1 MSYTIQQIA
10 QVLKSKSPVTGE
22 GLIDHILTDSRQL
35 TFPSTTIFFALK
47 GARRD
52 GHIFI
57 EELYEKGVRYFVISD
72 PVKQDAFPDAVFIEV
87 SNTLIALQTLAGFH
101 RKQYNIPVIGI
112 TGSNG
117 KTIVKEWL
125 SQLLHDDYRILRSP
139 KSYNSQIGVPL
150 SVWPLNESHQLAI
163 FEAGISQ
170 SGEMERLKK
179 IIEPTIGIFTN
190 IGSAHSEGFLNNRQK
205 VNEKLRLFTDVS
217 YLIYC
222 KDDPEVQQAV
232 AALWQQLS
240 KGQGTPFTIINWS
253 TVSEA
258 SLQILTLYK
267 EEGKTLISAVWKG
280 DTIDVSIPF
289 TDAAS
294 IENAIH
300 CWCLL
305 LHLGISSAIIKKRMA
320 QLIPVAMRLELKKG
334 INHCSIIND
343 SYSADLNSLK
353 IALDFLTQQ
362 RQQEKSTVILS
373 DILESGLPEKELYQ
387 QVAAALQ
394 QRQVTRLIGIGERIA
409 LNRSLFDQVQGMET
423 VFFKTTE
430 NFLAAF
436 QQLTFKEETVLLK
449 GARVF
454 AFEQIDRLLVQQQ
467 HQTLLE
473 INLNALI
480 SNVKQYQQLLK
491 PGVKVMAMVKA
502 FAYGGGS
509 FEIARVLQYHKI
521 DYLAVAYTDE
531 GVALRKA
538 GIHLPI
544 MVMNVEDAGF
554 DALLQYNLE
563 PDLYSI
569 DLVKIFADF
578 LSKQGI
584 RHFPVHIELETGM
597 NRLGIAGNEL
607 PVLSELLLTDLFKVQ
622 SVFSHLVASE
632 DPKQDDFTQKQL
644 QLFTEFADKISALV
658 PYGFLRH
665 ISNTS
670 GISRHPQLQLDMV
683 RLGIGMYGIDDN
695 LKGLQEVSTL
705 RSTVAQIKKVAK
717 GESVGYGHKGILEK
731 NTTIATIRIGYADG
745 YPRNLSYGIGK
756 VWVNGV
762 TAPVIGTVCMD
773 MTMVDISEAGDV
785 KEGDTVILFGKEIPV
800 TQVAQWAQTIPYEIL
815 TGVSTRVKRVY
826 FEE

>member
-179 IIEPTIGIFTN
+179 IIDPTIGIFTN

-569 DLVKIFADF
+569 DLVKTFADF

>member
-1 MSYTIQQIA
+1 
-10 QVLKSKSPVTGE
+10 
-22 GLIDHILTDSRQL
+22 
-35 TFPSTTIFFALK
+35 
-47 GARRD
+47 
-52 GHIFI
+52 
-57 EELYEKGVRYFVISD
+57 
-72 PVKQDAFPDAVFIEV
+72 
-87 SNTLIALQTLAGFH
+87 
-101 RKQYNIPVIGI
+101 
-112 TGSNG
+112 
-117 KTIVKEWL
+117 
-125 SQLLHDDYRILRSP
+125 
-139 KSYNSQIGVPL
+139 
-150 SVWPLNESHQLAI
+150 
-163 FEAGISQ
+163 
-170 SGEMERLKK
+170 
-179 IIEPTIGIFTN
+179 
-190 IGSAHSEGFLNNRQK
+190 
-205 VNEKLRLFTDVS
+205 
-217 YLIYC
+217 
-222 KDDPEVQQAV
+222 
-232 AALWQQLS
+232 
-240 KGQGTPFTIINWS
+240 
-253 TVSEA
+253 
-258 SLQILTLYK
+258 
-267 EEGKTLISAVWKG
+267 
-280 DTIDVSIPF
+280 
-289 TDAAS
+289 
-294 IENAIH
+294 
-300 CWCLL
+300 
-305 LHLGISSAIIKKRMA
+305 MA

-409 LNRSLFDQVQGMET
+409 LNKSLFDQVQGMET

-569 DLVKIFADF
+569 DLVKTFADF

-632 DPKQDDFTQKQL
+632 DPKQDGFTQKQL

-670 GISRHPQLQLDMV
+670 GISRHPDLQLDMV

-717 GESVGYGHKGILEK
+717 GESVGYGHKGTLEK
-731 NTTIATIRIGYADG
+731 NAKIATIRIGYADG
-745 YPRNLSYGIGK
+745 YPRNLSYGVGK

-762 TAPVIGTVCMD
+762 IAPVIGTVCMD

-800 TQVAQWAQTIPYEIL
+800 TQVAKWAQTIPYEIL

>member
-35 TFPSTTIFFALK
+35 TFPATTIFFALK

-72 PVKQDAFPDAVFIEV
+72 PVNQDAFPDAVFIEV
-87 SNTLIALQTLAGFH
+87 SNTLIALQTLAGFQ
-101 RKQYNIPVIGI
+101 RKQFNIPVIGI

-179 IIEPTIGIFTN
+179 VIEPTIGIFTN

-267 EEGKTLISAVWKG
+267 DEGKTLISAVWKG
-280 DTIDVSIPF
+280 ETIDVSIPF

-394 QRQVTRLIGIGERIA
+394 QRQVTRLIGIGERIT
-409 LNRSLFDQVQGMET
+409 LNRGLFDQVQGMET
-423 VFFKTTE
+423 LFFKTTE

-569 DLVKIFADF
+569 DLVKTFADF

-632 DPKQDDFTQKQL
+632 DKKQDDFTQKQL
-644 QLFTEFADKISALV
+644 QLFTEYADKISALV

-665 ISNTS
+665 IANTS
-670 GISRHPQLQLDMV
+670 GISRHPELQLDMV

-695 LKGLQEVSTL
+695 QKALQEVSTL

-717 GESVGYGHKGILEK
+717 GESVGYGHKEVSDK
-731 NTTIATIRIGYADG
+731 NRTIATIRIGYADG
-745 YPRNLSYGIGK
+745 YPRNLSYGVGK

-762 TAPVIGTVCMD
+762 IAPVIGTVCMD
-773 MTMVDISEAGDV
+773 MTMVDISEAGNV
-785 KEGDTVILFGKEIPV
+785 KEGDTVILFGKEISV
-800 TQVAQWAQTIPYEIL
+800 KQVAQWAQTIPYEIL

>member
-10 QVLKSKSPVTGE
+10 QVVKSKSLVTSE
-22 GLIDHILTDSRQL
+22 GVIDHILTDSRQL
-35 TFPSTTIFFALK
+35 TFPSTTLFFALT
-47 GARRD
+47 GERRD

-57 EELYEKGVRYFVISD
+57 EELYEKGVRNFIISQ
-72 PVKQDAFPDAVFIEV
+72 PIKQEQFPDAVFIEV
-87 SNTLIALQTLAGFH
+87 PNTLLALQALAAWH
-101 RKQYNIPVIGI
+101 RKQFKIPVIGI

-267 EEGKTLISAVWKG
+267 EEGETHIAAQWNGNTVEVK
-280 DTIDVSIPF
+280 IPF

-305 LHLGISSAIIKKRMA
+305 LHLGVPAATIKKRMA
-320 QLIPVAMRLELKKG
+320 QLVPVAMRLELKKG

-394 QRQVTRLIGIGERIA
+394 QRQVSRLIGIGERIS
-409 LNRSLFDQVQGMET
+409 LNKNLFEQVGGLET
-423 VFFKTTE
+423 LFFKTTE
-430 NFLAAF
+430 SFLLAF
-436 QQLTFKEETVLLK
+436 PQLIFKEETVLLK
-449 GARVF
+449 GARIF

-467 HQTLLE
+467 HQTVLE
-473 INLNALI
+473 INLNALVN
-480 SNVKQYQQLLK
+480 NVKHYQQLLK

-569 DLVKIFADF
+569 ELLNAFADY
-578 LSKQGI
+578 LSKQGM
-584 RHFPVHIELETGM
+584 RHYPVHIELETGM
-597 NRLGIAGNEL
+597 NRLGISG
-607 PVLSELLLTDLFKVQ
+607 SELSTLTGLLQTDLFKVQ

-632 DPKQDDFTQKQL
+632 DSQQDDFTRKQW
-644 QLFTEFADKISALV
+644 QLFTEYADAISASI

-665 ISNTS
+665 ISNTT
-670 GISRHPQLQLDMV
+670 GVSRHPELQMDMV
-683 RLGIGMYGIDDN
+683 RLGIGMYGIDSN
-695 LKGLQEVSTL
+695 LKSLQEVSSL
-705 RSTVAQIKKVAK
+705 RTTVAQIKKVQK
-717 GESVGYGHKGILEK
+717 GGSVGYGHKAVVDK
-731 NTTIATIRIGYADG
+731 DTTIATIRIGYADG
-745 YPRNLSYGIGK
+745 YPRNLSHGIGK
-756 VWVNGV
+756 VWVNGQMV
-762 TAPVIGTVCMD
+762 PVIGTVCMD
-773 MTMVDISEAGDV
+773 MTMVDISEAAEV
-785 KEGDTVILFGKEIPV
+785 KEGDPVLLFGKEIPV
-800 TQVAQWAQTIPYEIL
+800 SLLAEWAQTIPYEIL

>member
-72 PVKQDAFPDAVFIEV
+72 TVKQEAFPDAIFIEV

-280 DTIDVSIPF
+280 ETIDVSIPF

-305 LHLGISSAIIKKRMA
+305 LHLGISSALIKKRMA

-409 LNRSLFDQVQGMET
+409 LNKSLFDQVQGMET

-569 DLVKIFADF
+569 DLVKTFADF

-632 DPKQDDFTQKQL
+632 DPKQDGFTQKQL

-670 GISRHPQLQLDMV
+670 GISRHPDLQLDMV

-717 GESVGYGHKGILEK
+717 GESVGYGHKGTLEK
-731 NTTIATIRIGYADG
+731 NAKIATIRIGYADG
-745 YPRNLSYGIGK
+745 YPRNLSYGVGK

-762 TAPVIGTVCMD
+762 IAPVIGTVCMD

-800 TQVAQWAQTIPYEIL
+800 TQVAKWAQTIPYEIL